1 MTSKE
6 KILHTIRATHTE
18 ETALPSLEGLGVTFK
33 KKFETFR
40 TMLESVGG
48 EVIEHAEWKAII
60 AEHYPDAKVI
70 ASNVPEC
77 DIGTL
82 HLEEITDP
90 HALSTVDL
98 AIIQAEF
105 AVAENGAV
113 WIKNPANPHRTLYFI
128 AEPLLCVVPREEI
141 VHTMH
146 EAYERIGF
154 AEAGFGTFISG
165 PSKTADIEQALV
177 IGAHGAKSLGVVFV
191 RGDNDRKTV
200 ILPY

>member
-1 MTSKE
+1 MWAHNTKDTCMTAKE
-6 KILHTIRATHTE
+6 KILHTIRATHIE
-18 ETALPSLEGLGVTFK
+18 EAPLPSLKGLGLTFENKPETFK
-33 KKFETFR
+33 

-48 EVIEHAEWKAII
+48 EVIEGDKWEAII
-60 AEHYPDAKVI
+60 AEYYPNAKMI
-70 ASNVPEC
+70 AFSVPGC
-77 DIGTL
+77 DMGTL
-82 HLEEITDP
+82 DLDEITDP

-113 WIKNPANPHRTLYFI
+113 WIKNPANRHRALYFI
-128 AEPLLCVVPREEI
+128 AEHLICVVPRGEI

-146 EAYERIGF
+146 EAYEKIGF
-154 AEAGFGTFISG
+154 DEVGFGCFIPG

-191 RGDNDRKTV
+191 D
-200 ILPY
+200 